1 MDGFIPYF
9 NQSKNFRQLY
19 ETEVFFHLF
28 DESELVDENFYGA
41 VSWKFG
47 EKTGITGNEFFQFVQ
62 SNPNKE
68 VYLANPYPELI
79 HLYDNPWI
87 QGENVHPGLL
97 KISQTVFDLSKYR
110 IDLSKIR
117 LEKDRQLYCNY
128 FAGSGVFWKSYLIFL
143 KDMVSVIETESKIQK
158 LIKRKTSYIYEASFL
173 PFFLER
179 LLPTYLFL
187 NPEIK
192 TVSYGYKDEFLLNRY
207 LKVIKEK
214 EDALFRH
221 QRIFRKI
228 PFLNLLRKLVKY

>member
-9 NQSKNFRQLY
+9 NQSKNDRQLY
-19 ETEVFFHLF
+19 ETEVFFNLF
-28 DESELVDENFYGA
+28 RESELVDADFYGA

-47 EKTGITGNEFFQFVQ
+47 EKTGLTGNDFFQFLN
-62 SNPNKE
+62 SNPKHD

-97 KISQTVFDLSKYR
+97 KISQTVFDLSKYKV
-110 IDLSKIR
+110 DLNQIR
-117 LEKDRQLYCNY
+117 LEKERQLYCNY
-128 FAGSGVFWKSYLIFL
+128 FAGSGAFWKSYLIFL
-143 KDMVSVIETESKIQK
+143 REIVSIVETNPQIRKH
-158 LIKRKTSYIYEASFL
+158 IKKKTSYIYEASFL

-179 LLPTYLFL
+179 LLPTYLYL

-192 TVSYGYKDEFLLNRY
+192 TISYKYKDEFLLNRY

-228 PFLNLLRKLVKY
+228 PFLSLLRKLVKY